1 MNVYKGLTD
10 RQEVAVRSEGVCNVI
25 EAGAGAGKTAVLTR
39 KVYLALQQYKGSN
52 IQGCPVIAITFTRDA
67 AAEMQER
74 IIKMVGDELSQ
85 FVKATTF
92 HSFAI
97 NHIIKPY
104 IRHDFFQ
111 KHGLR
116 KVLKLAS
123 DRDVLHCMAQGIEK
137 GLPPKQRSH
146 LKRLDKPTSFSE
158 WLSLTRAFGFTPDSF
173 FMQNKEKF
181 GFEDIEEFLNYKEPL
196 TTTSGQPKDII
207 SAYYTKAWF
216 RYVNELRQISNLG
229 MIDFDEVLVLSTQF
243 IEQHKDVR
251 LELKSRYRALFVDE
265 FQDTNNCQFRFV
277 IALANDGSGLS
288 LFGDIKQSIYGFRG
302 SNPKLFTQVPQ
313 IFKKHNH
320 IYLPDNFRS
329 VPQIVAVGN
338 ALAEN
343 MGLKMSSEPM
353 IAQNKAS
360 PIEPVTVFTSEDEQ
374 KEAVTIATKMQWLK
388 DRGVGYHEMMVLY
401 RYRKVANV
409 LENELIS
416 RNIPCRRVGGSED
429 KSLYEDPRVQDIVLY
444 LHLLFNP
451 LSKSAMPR
459 FLTQNRQFGLN
470 YDGYRELVKANNFTN
485 HHHMLQYLLS
495 GHYSQSHVGYQPLSN
510 LASDALRFSAKLEN
524 IKTFEN
530 YCRFRDIS
538 YEGLPTKQRLKVVD
552 EHGQEYVK
560 VLRSFIDSLMERYLS
575 YFYFPFLTSERRAE
589 IVRRER
595 KRFHED
601 FRAITGSMYNP
612 DRLFGEKLD
621 IGDYLRSRPLLSAS
635 ASKNK
640 DDEENTTDVEF
651 MTAHASK
658 GLEKRVVFVIGCN
671 EETWFKDEVT
681 IGSATAEEELR
692 LFYVAATRGK
702 EQLYLSHYETQIVN
716 GDTEKCNKIHFLP
729 MINGVDNIKY
739 ITHGRE
745 CDNDGYIDQ

>member
-39 KVYLALQQYKGSN
+39 KVYLALQQYKGTN
-52 IQGCPVIAITFTRDA
+52 VKGTPVIAITFTRDA

-74 IIKMVGDELSQ
+74 IVKMVGKELSG

-137 GLPPKQRSH
+137 GLSPKQRSH
-146 LKRLDKPTSFSE
+146 LKRLDKPTSFGE
-158 WLSLTRAFGFTPDSF
+158 WLSLTRAFGFTPDTY
-173 FMQNKEKF
+173 FMQNREKF
-181 GFEDIEEFLNYKEPL
+181 GFESIDDFLKYKAPIM
-196 TTTSGQPKDII
+196 TSTGEPKDILI
-207 SAYYTKAWF
+207 AYYTKAWF

-243 IEQHKDVR
+243 IEQHKNVR
-251 LELKSRYRALFVDE
+251 VELKARYRELFVDE

-277 IALANDGSGLS
+277 IALANDGRGLS
-288 LFGDIKQSIYGFRG
+288 LFCDIKQSIYGFRG
-302 SNPKLFTQVPQ
+302 SNPKLVTQVPH

-343 MGLKMSSEPM
+343 MGLKMSNEPM
-353 IAQNKAS
+353 IAQNKAT
-360 PIEPVTVFTSEDEQ
+360 PLEPVTVFTSIDDQ
-374 KEAVTIATKMQWLK
+374 HEAETLATKMQWLNSQ
-388 DRGVGYHEMMVLY
+388 GVGYHEMMVLY
-401 RYRKVANV
+401 RYRKVANC

-416 RNIPCRRVGGSED
+416 RNIPCRRVGGSDD
-429 KSLYEDPRVQDIVLY
+429 KSLYEDARVQDIVLY

-451 LSKSAMPR
+451 MSRSAMPR
-459 FLTQNRQFGLN
+459 FLTKNSQFGLN
-470 YDGYRELVKANNFTN
+470 YEGYRSLYKEHNFTN
-485 HHHMLQYLLS
+485 HHHLLQYLLS
-495 GHYSQSHVGYQPLSN
+495 SHYSQAHVANQPLSN
-510 LASDALRFSAKLEN
+510 LATDALRFSAKLEN

-538 YEGLPTKQRLKVVD
+538 YEGLPLKQRVKVVD
-552 EHGQEYVK
+552 EHGGAYIK
-560 VLRSFIDSLMERYLS
+560 VLKDFVAALMERYLG
-575 YFYFPFLTSERRAE
+575 YFYYPFLTVERRAE

-595 KRFHED
+595 ARFQED
-601 FRAITGSMYNP
+601 FRAIMGSMYSHQ
-612 DRLFGEKLD
+612 RLFDEKLN
-621 IGDYLRSRPLLSAS
+621 IGDYIRSRPLLTSDR
-635 ASKNK
+635 KK
-640 DDEENTTDVEF
+640 KDEENTTDVEF

-658 GLEKRVVFVIGCN
+658 GLEKKAVFVIGCN
-671 EETWFKDEVT
+671 EETWFKEEVS
-681 IGSATAEEELR
+681 IGSPTAEEELR
-692 LFYVAATRGK
+692 LFYVAVTRGK
-702 EQLYLSHYETQIVN
+702 EQLYLSSYDNQTRKGN
-716 GDTEKCNKIHFLP
+716 TTRCNKIHFLP
-729 MINGVDNIKY
+729 MIKGVDNIKY
-739 ITHGRE
+739 INHSRE
-745 CDNDGYIDQ
+745 RDDDESINQ